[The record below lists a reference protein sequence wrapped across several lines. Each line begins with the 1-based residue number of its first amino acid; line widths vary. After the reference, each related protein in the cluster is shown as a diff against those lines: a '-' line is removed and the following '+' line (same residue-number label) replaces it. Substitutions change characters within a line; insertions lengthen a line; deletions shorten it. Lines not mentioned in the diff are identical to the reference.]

1 MEEADSNQTARAAR
15 RTQMKMQTIPTYVT
29 KDLDEIAAFEMI
41 GIMPQDYHHE
51 GNLMFVEFAVTAEL
65 QQARKDFDLHRLKVS
80 PRAYA
85 LVWRSWKR
93 KAANGA

>member
-1 MEEADSNQTARAAR
+1 
-15 RTQMKMQTIPTYVT
+15 MKTETPPMYIT

-41 GIMPQDYHHE
+41 GIMPEDYHHD
-51 GNLMFVEFAVTAEL
+51 GKMMFVEFVATPEL